1 MTWGLVE
8 IESLKKMFLNT
19 EELTVANLATY
30 KTDKKYKTYL
40 FAMPQACN
48 EAVNYIASRLGTEVH
63 IYQLTR
69 EETNHL
75 YDLSE
80 ISDLSNLRKVK
91 DVICPAGVRWE
102 MVTKDLLQI
111 DGWVD
116 GDVYLRYEIT
126 PTEITSTTSADTDI
140 GLEAAHAT
148 IVPLYIAGELYKD
161 DDLSMSTMYMNEF
174 FNMITAFEEEKVTM
188 NNPQIATVYSI
199 N

>member
-1 MTWGLVE
+1 MNWGLVQ

-19 EELTVANLATY
+19 EELSVANLSTY

-48 EAVNYIASRLGTEVH
+48 EAINYIASRLGTEVH

-75 YDLSE
+75 YDLSD

-91 DVICPAGVRWE
+91 DVICPAGVTWK
-102 MVTKDLLQI
+102 MVTKDLLEI
-111 DGWVD
+111 DGWTD

-126 PTEITSTTSADTDI
+126 PATIASDTAADTDI
-140 GLEAAHAT
+140 GLETAHAT

-174 FNMITAFEEEKVTM
+174 FNMIAAFEDDSLLM
-188 NNPQIATVYSI
+188 NNPTIETIYRI
-199 N
+199 E

>member
-1 MTWGLVE
+1 MTWGE
-8 IESLKKMFLNT
+8 IQIESLKKMFLNT

-91 DVICPAGVRWE
+91 DVICPAGVNWK
-102 MVTKDLLQI
+102 MITKDLLQI
-111 DGWVD
+111 DGWES

-126 PTEITSTTSADTDI
+126 PPVIADDTAASTDI
-140 GLEAAHAT
+140 GLKAAHAT

-174 FNMITAFEEEKVTM
+174 FNMINAFEGDTELM
-188 NNPQIATVYSI
+188 NNPTIATIYRI
-199 N
+199 E

>member
-1 MTWGLVE
+1 MNWGDIQ

-19 EELTVANLATY
+19 EELLVSSLATY
-30 KTDKKYKTYL
+30 KADKKYKTYL

-48 EAVNYIASRLGTEVH
+48 EAINYIAARLGTEVH
-63 IYQLTR
+63 LYQLTR

-80 ISDLSNLRKVK
+80 ISDLSNLRKVR
-91 DVICPAGVRWE
+91 DLICPAGVTWK
-102 MVTKDLLQI
+102 MITKDLIEI

-126 PTEITSTTSADTDI
+126 PEEITSTTSADTDI
-140 GLEAAHAT
+140 GLEPAHAT

-174 FNMITAFEEEKVTM
+174 FNMLTAFEADISLM
-188 NNPQIATVYSI
+188 SNPTIETIYRI
-199 N
+199 E